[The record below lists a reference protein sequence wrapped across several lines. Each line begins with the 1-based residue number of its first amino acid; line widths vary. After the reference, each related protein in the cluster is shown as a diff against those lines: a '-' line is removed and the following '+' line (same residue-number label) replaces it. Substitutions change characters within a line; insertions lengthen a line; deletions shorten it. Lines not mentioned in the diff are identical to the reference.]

1 MWVDITTALAS
12 ALIGTYFGTFFL
24 AKREENKVKKVRA
37 IAIRALEIIKGY
49 AKYNGTYNKACQELN
64 TKLNI
69 AEKRAVIVALH
80 KVGLPIQT
88 PVNTPF
94 DIKNIQLNNDV
105 IDKDF
110 LDDAKNQIDHGYC
123 DHLFYED
130 PDKYFS
136 ENLRIETLRS
146 LARRFIDNTLGH
158 STYKK
163 DEEMIYYPE
172 SWLTSYSWGEKKA
185 IWVFKCQVTSNM
197 YFHKDG
203 TPNKDKLDEL
213 IYKHSYCIETANIT
227 AIPIY
232 HLQPNTRIHI
242 YDKDTHLEGDYI
254 ISRMTIPLTYNGTMS
269 ITATKAAETLL

>member
-1 MWVDITTALAS
+1 MWVDITTALAC

-37 IAIRALEIIKGY
+37 IAIRALKIIKVY

-88 PVNTPF
+88 TVNTPF
-94 DIKNIQLNNDV
+94 DIKKIQLNNDV

-146 LARRFIDNTLGH
+146 LARRFIENTLAH

-185 IWVFKCQVTSNM
+185 IWVFKSQVTSNM

-213 IYKHSYCIETANIT
+213 KAEVSTGLWDNYLFWAQETYDNLMQGSNLT
-227 AIPIY
+227 NRF
-232 HLQPNTRIHI
+232 LQMAVPQQNTNHQ
-242 YDKDTHLEGDYI
+242 DTKTDEI
-254 ISRMTIPLTYNGTMS
+254 
-269 ITATKAAETLL
+269 K